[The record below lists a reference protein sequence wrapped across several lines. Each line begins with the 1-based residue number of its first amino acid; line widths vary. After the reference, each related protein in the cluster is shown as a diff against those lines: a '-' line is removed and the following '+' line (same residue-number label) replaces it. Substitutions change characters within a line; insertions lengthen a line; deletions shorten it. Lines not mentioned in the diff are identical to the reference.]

1 MSFISRLKIEI
12 KRRFMLSLVCIEPC
26 GAPERGEESRAP
38 AQCWKPNLLVLLYL
52 VGVNI
57 LQSRY

>member
-1 MSFISRLKIEI
+1 
-12 KRRFMLSLVCIEPC
+12 MLSLVCIEPC
-26 GAPERGEESRAP
+26 GVPERGEESRAP
-38 AQCWKPNLLVLLYL
+38 AQCWRPNLLVLLYL